1 MIKHTSATNTKTVP
15 PSTVSWI
22 NAASGRV
29 PLRGLAWPHENGG
42 SFSRLPLRAHGQVR
56 DALWELAQQP
66 AGAHLAFRSDCS
78 QMHVR
83 VELGPEHPLLNMC
96 PTGSRGME
104 LFCGPPYDMRS
115 WAIAVPDLTGEP
127 RYERT
132 LFSDMLPCLREYRLY
147 LPLYCAVKQVEIGL
161 NTGARI
167 LRPSP
172 PRLSRPIVFYG
183 TSITQGGSADTP
195 GSDYVAI
202 IGRRINTEVIN
213 LGFSGN
219 GWGDAEMADL
229 CAEIDAS
236 IFVLAYS
243 ENTQAE
249 DLSRTL
255 PAFIKT
261 LRQKHPQTPI
271 LLASNV
277 RFGHY
282 GRDPLTRKT
291 LELRRDVVFGCYSDL
306 RRQGDYNT
314 HLVDGFGLIHGGDGV
329 FTDGIHPTS
338 LGFALLA
345 DRLGEA
351 IREILFAEPSGV
363 IPPKDSR
370 ARQGGAS

>member
-1 MIKHTSATNTKTVP
+1 MSSANAKTVP
-15 PSTVSWI
+15 QSTIRWI

-29 PLRGLAWPHENGG
+29 PLRGLAWAQENGG
-42 SFSRLPLRAHGQVR
+42 GFSRLPLRAQGRVR

-66 AGAHLAFRSDCS
+66 AGAHLAFRSDCTE
-78 QMHVR
+78 MRVR
-83 VELGPEHPLLNMC
+83 VELGPEHPLLNMS

-104 LFCGPPYDMRS
+104 LFCGAPCDMRS
-115 WAIAVPDLTGEP
+115 WAVAIPDLAGVP
-127 RYERT
+127 GYERT
-132 LFSDMLPCLREYRLY
+132 LFSSVAPCIREYRLY
-147 LPLYCAVKQVEIGL
+147 LPLYCSVKRVDIAF
-161 NTGARI
+161 NRSARI

-172 PRLSRPIVFYG
+172 PRLPRPIVFYG
-183 TSITQGGSADTP
+183 TSITQGGCADTP

-202 IGRRINTEVIN
+202 IGRRLNTEVIN

-229 CAEIDAS
+229 CSEIDAS
-236 IFVLAYS
+236 IVVLAYS
-243 ENTQAE
+243 ENTQAD

-255 PAFIKT
+255 PAFIAT
-261 LRQKHPQTPI
+261 LRRKHPRTPI

-277 RFGHY
+277 RFAAY
-282 GRDPLTRKT
+282 GRDAHTRKT
-291 LELRRDVVFGCYSDL
+291 LELRRDVVIGCYSDL
-306 RRQGDYNT
+306 RRQGDDGI
-314 HLVDGFGLIHGGDGV
+314 HLVDGFGLINGGDGV

-351 IREILFAEPSGV
+351 IREILFAEPDV
-363 IPPKDSR
+363 IPRKDSR